1 MQKALQHISDVPVL
15 ESDRLILKPL
25 STIYLSQ
32 KYVDWMNDE
41 QVIRYLES
49 GGDYTLDKLNSY
61 LEEVESNL
69 QYFWAITL
77 RSTGEHIGNIKID
90 PIHFRNKFG
99 EYGIMIG
106 DRTSWGK
113 GFAKEASNLVLDYC
127 FQKLNLRKINLG
139 VIASNEVAIKLY
151 KQLGFEIEG
160 HLKEH
165 VTFEGKYVDSF
176 RMAIF
181 NNQLR

>member
-1 MQKALQHISDVPVL
+1 MQKTLQHISDVPVL
-15 ESDRLILKPL
+15 NSDRLILKPL
-25 STIYLSQ
+25 STTFLSQ

-49 GGDYTLDKLNSY
+49 GGDYTLDKLKSY
-61 LEEVESNL
+61 LEK
-69 QYFWAITL
+69 YFWAITL
-77 RSTGEHIGNIKID
+77 RSTGENIGNIKID
-90 PIHFRNKFG
+90 PIHPLHRFG

-139 VIASNEVAIKLY
+139 VIASNDGAVKLY
-151 KQLGFEIEG
+151 QQLGFEIEG
-160 HLKEH
+160 HFKKH
-165 VTFEGKYVDSF
+165 VAFEEVFADCL
-176 RMAIF
+176 RMALF
-181 NNQLR
+181 NN

>member
-1 MQKALQHISDVPVL
+1 MQKTLQRISGVPVL
-15 ESDRLILKPL
+15 NSDRLILKPL
-25 STIYLSQ
+25 STTFLSQ

-49 GGDYTLDKLNSY
+49 GGDYTLDKLKSY
-61 LEEVESNL
+61 LEEVESNPK
-69 QYFWAITL
+69 YFWAITL
-77 RSTGEHIGNIKID
+77 RSSGEHIGNIKID
-90 PIHFRNKFG
+90 PIHPLHRFG

-139 VIASNEVAIKLY
+139 VIASNDGAVKLY
-151 KQLGFEIEG
+151 QQLGFEIEA
-160 HLKEH
+160 HFKEH
-165 VTFEGKYVDSF
+165 VAFEGKYVDSF
-176 RMAIF
+176 RLAIF
-181 NNQLR
+181 NDQLK